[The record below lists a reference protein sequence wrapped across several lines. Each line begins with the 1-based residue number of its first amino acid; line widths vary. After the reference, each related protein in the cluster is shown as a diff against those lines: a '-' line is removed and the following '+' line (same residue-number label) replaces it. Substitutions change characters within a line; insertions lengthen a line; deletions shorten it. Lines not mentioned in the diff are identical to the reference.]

1 MTYSEFNSKFAANLE
16 NTVDFTQDKIDNI
29 NKAVFAE
36 VAALDADDSN
46 TRRDVQAAFEAEFNR
61 H

>member
-1 MTYSEFNSKFAANLE
+1 
-16 NTVDFTQDKIDNI
+16 
-29 NKAVFAE
+29 